1 MGPQLDCAS
10 LVMVKWLLLRLYEIH
25 TDLWAGFERKDKSKA
40 ILSVPALFF
49 LILPTVTC

>member
-10 LVMVKWLLLRLYEIH
+10 LVMVKWLLLQLYEIH
-25 TDLWAGFERKDKSKA
+25 AELWAVFERKVKTKA

-49 LILPTVTC
+49 LVLPTVTC